1 MKPPRKPKKTVRKR
15 KKHGTVRVIAAFDT
29 PCKHQWFNR
38 TDMNLRVCK
47 LCNLNQV
54 INPPD
59 YAAVGE
65 RVKVPLS
72 MPPAVEAYMDELQ
85 PATGHTGYAPSYDP
99 NHDPNHDPKPPVEST
114 MKDIADEMRRVQ
126 DGETIIHNSGKST
139 TIELPINPDGFE
151 FTVQPKRDPLL
162 EIPPPELPQGVSQ
175 GIDVVKCLGV
185 IIVILVFC
193 LTLTFYGGMLTQS
206 QLPQKPRL
214 SEINLCMHLGKHWD
228 SAKGE
233 CE

>member
-1 MKPPRKPKKTVRKR
+1 MKPPRKPKKKVRKR
-15 KKHGTVRVIAAFDT
+15 SNAGKRLVKSVKQA
-29 PCKHQWFNR
+29 
-38 TDMNLRVCK
+38 TDMVRDW
-47 LCNLNQV
+47 Q
-54 INPPD
+54 PG

-72 MPPAVEAYMDELQ
+72 MPPAVKAYMDELQ
-85 PATGHTGYAPSYDP
+85 PATGHTGYAPSY
-99 NHDPNHDPKPPVEST
+99 DPNHDPKPPVEST

-126 DGETIIHNSGKST
+126 DGNFYNEVRDLLIKQG
-139 TIELPINPDGFE
+139 
-151 FTVQPKRDPLL
+151 DPLL

-185 IIVILVFC
+185 IIVILVCC
-193 LTLTFYGGMLTQS
+193 LPLAFYGGMFTQS